1 MGIEKPILVDLL
13 KQIKLKK
20 TASPSQFQLCCFFSD
35 TISSCQLQQ
44 LKMHNTHFHKAI

>member
-20 TASPSQFQLCCFFSD
+20 TASPSQFFSYVVF
-35 TISSCQLQQ
+35 L
-44 LKMHNTHFHKAI
+44 AILFLHVSYSN